1 MRGQAGPVPEYP
13 HRLCSRNGALLE
25 MSSKSTLRSGPKSIY
40 GFAAEK
46 PVLQNPRAFRFSFTS
61 IADVDLMRMPARSR
75 VITTGLVA
83 VAVSVRVVRIVVGP
97 VAVAADAAAEMG
109 VQSAVSAT
117 DPTNVAPVTEAADMS
132 TTEATTNTTADLPTT
147 QTTPHTAAA
156 ADVPTAH
163 TATHMAAPAT
173 VAAASTAASGK
184 CICRS
189 EASSQRHRQDGDQ
202 GHPRQT
208 FVHVNSI

>member
-1 MRGQAGPVPEYP
+1 
-13 HRLCSRNGALLE
+13 
-25 MSSKSTLRSGPKSIY
+25 MS
-40 GFAAEK
+40 
-46 PVLQNPRAFRFSFTS
+46 
-61 IADVDLMRMPARSR
+61 MPARSR

-97 VAVAADAAAEMG
+97 VAVAAEMG

-117 DPTNVAPVTEAADMS
+117 DPTDVASVTE
-132 TTEATTNTTADLPTT
+132 
-147 QTTPHTAAA
+147 A

-163 TATHMAAPAT
+163 TTPHMAATAP
-173 VAAASTAASGK
+173 VAAASTATPGK

-189 EASSQRHRQDGDQ
+189 EASCYHHRQHGNQ
-202 GHPRQT
+202 GHPLQT